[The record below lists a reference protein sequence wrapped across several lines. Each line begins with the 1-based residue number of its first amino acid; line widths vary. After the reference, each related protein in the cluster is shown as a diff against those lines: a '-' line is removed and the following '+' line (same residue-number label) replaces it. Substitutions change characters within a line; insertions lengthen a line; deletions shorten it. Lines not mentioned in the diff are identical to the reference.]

1 MKILIKNGYVYDPL
15 NKIDGEIMDIAIE
28 NGKIVESI
36 NGEAEVIDA
45 KNMIVMP
52 GGVDLHSHIAGSKV
66 NTGRLLRPEDHYKD
80 TERKTDIRRSGVGYT
95 IPTTFITGYRYSE
108 MGYTTVMEG
117 ATPPLKT
124 RHTHEEL
131 NDMPMIDKACL
142 AVLDNN
148 WIVLDYLSKNELE
161 KCAAFIGWILNAI
174 KGYGIKIVN
183 PGGVE
188 LWGWG
193 KNVKTIDDQVPPF
206 DITPREIIRGLCKVN
221 KMLNLPHIIH
231 LHPNN
236 LGTPGNYR
244 TLIESMKCVSDL
256 SDGSIILHVTHV
268 QFCGYKGNSWAT
280 LSSGAEEIAKFVNE
294 NRYVTLDLGQI
305 VFGDATTMT
314 ADGPFQYILYSLT
327 KNKWVNADVETET
340 SAGIVP
346 YKFKK
351 KNYVNAIQWSIGLEL
366 TLLAKDPWR
375 IFLTTDHPNAGLF
388 TSYPK
393 LITWLMSNK
402 AREKIL
408 KKINKRARSKMILPS
423 LDREYSFY
431 EIAIITR
438 AGIAKILGLKNKG
451 HLGIGADADVAIYD
465 INPKEIDPSKDYKK
479 IRKAFRKAAYTIK
492 DGQMVCKNGEIIKSI
507 FGKTYW
513 VNVNIPKDLLISTI
527 SEVKEK
533 FEEHYTVKMENYTIH
548 ENELLKSQP
557 LKIDSKM

>member
-28 NGKIVESI
+28 NGKIVESV
-36 NGEAEVIDA
+36 NGEVKEIDA

-80 TERKTDIRRSGVGYT
+80 VEKRTDIKRSGVGYT
-95 IPTTFITGYRYSE
+95 IPSTFTTGYRYSE
-108 MGYTTVMEG
+108 MGYTTVMEA

-174 KGYGIKIVN
+174 KGYGVKIVN

-193 KNVKTIDDQVPPF
+193 KNVRTIDDQVPPF

-221 KMLNLPHIIH
+221 KMLNLPHTIH
-231 LHPNN
+231 LHTNN

-256 SDGSIILHVTHV
+256 SNGSIILHVTHV
-268 QFCGYKGNSWAT
+268 QFCGYKGYSWAT

-294 NRYVTLDLGQI
+294 NKYVTLDLGQI

-366 TLLAKDPWR
+366 TLLVKDPWR

-393 LITWLMSNK
+393 LIAWLMSNK

-408 KKINKRARSKMILPS
+408 KKVNKRAKSKMVLPS

-438 AGIAKILGLKNKG
+438 AGTAKVLGLKNKG
-451 HLGIGADADVAIYD
+451 HLGIGADADIAIYN

-479 IRKAFRKAAYTIK
+479 VRRAFRKAAYTIK
-492 DGQMVCKNGEIIKSI
+492 DGQIVCKNGEIVKNV

-513 VNVNIPKDLLISTI
+513 INVNIPKDLFISTI

-533 FEEHYTVKMENYTIH
+533 FEEHYTVKMENYSIH

-557 LKIDSKM
+557 LKFDSKI

>member
-28 NGKIVESI
+28 NGKIVESVS
-36 NGEAEVIDA
+36 GEVIEIDA

-66 NTGRLLRPEDHYKD
+66 NAGRLLRPEDHYKD
-80 TERKTDIRRSGVGYT
+80 VEKKTNVKRSGVGHT
-95 IPTTFITGYRYSE
+95 VPSTFTTGYRYSE
-108 MGYTTVMEG
+108 MGYTTVMEA

-142 AVLDNN
+142 SVLDNN

-206 DITPREIIRGLCKVN
+206 NITPREIIRGLCKVN
-221 KMLNLPHIIH
+221 KMLNLPHTIH
-231 LHPNN
+231 LHTNN

-268 QFCGYKGNSWAT
+268 QFCGYKGYSWIT
-280 LSSGAEEIAKFVNE
+280 LSSGADEIAKFVNE
-294 NRYVTLDLGQI
+294 NKYVTLDLGQI

-314 ADGPFQYILYSLT
+314 ADGPFQYILYSLS
-327 KNKWVNADVETET
+327 KNKWINTDVEAET

-346 YKFKK
+346 YRFKK

-366 TLLAKDPWR
+366 ALLIKDPWR
-375 IFLTTDHPNAGLF
+375 VFLTTDHPNAGLF

-393 LITWLMSNK
+393 LIAWLMSNK

-408 KKINKRARSKMILPS
+408 KKVNKRAKSKMILPS
-423 LDREYSFY
+423 LEREYSFY
-431 EIAIITR
+431 EIAIVTR
-438 AGIAKILGLKNKG
+438 AGTAKALGLKNKG
-451 HLGIGADADVAIYD
+451 HLGIGADADIAIYD
-465 INPKEIDPSKDYKK
+465 INPKEIDPSKEYKK
-479 IRKAFRKAAYTIK
+479 VRKAFRKAAYTIK
-492 DGQMVCKNGEIIKSI
+492 DGKIVCKNGEVVENI
-507 FGKTYW
+507 FGRTYW
-513 VNVNIPKDLLISTI
+513 VNVDIPKDLLISTI

-533 FEEHYTVKMENYTIH
+533 FEEYYTVKMENYAIH
-548 ENELLKSQP
+548 ENELLKSAP
-557 LKIDSKM
+557 LKINSNL